1 MPYKLL
7 QKDIKLTGGCY
18 YFILLLFTQ
27 KTSPYFQI
35 SIINSIIQ
43 CYSDSFNE

>member
-7 QKDIKLTGGCY
+7 PKDVNLAGSYSY
-18 YFILLLFTQ
+18 YVLLLFTQ
-27 KTSPYFQI
+27 KMSPYFQI
-35 SIINSIIQ
+35 NISNSIIQ